1 MRKVKLDDKSRFMY
15 AAIFAVLIVA
25 LAFIFGYKKLED
37 KATALNAEN
46 DGLKTRIAALE
57 QYYKAEKDN
66 LRDTEEMTKG
76 INDILSEY
84 SSGATFE
91 DGVYEA
97 IKLYGA
103 SGNSMEYD
111 KIGFAD
117 PIAVKE
123 IPLETVT
130 AAGIEGYD
138 QAITFYQFD
147 VDYTGKVLYEGLKDM
162 VDEIVDNERYNLA
175 IAEMNYQINRSGYI
189 EGDTLVSFYCV
200 DGAGLSYEEPP
211 YEEYKIG
218 LSNLFGV
225 VYATE
230 EEEAEEADK

>member
-1 MRKVKLDDKSRFMY
+1 MRKVKVDDQSKFMY
-15 AAIFAVLIVA
+15 SAIFAVLIVV

-37 KATALNAEN
+37 KANSLNAEN
-46 DGLKTRIAALE
+46 DGLRTRISALE
-57 QYYKAEKDN
+57 QYYKTEKEN
-66 LRDTEEMTKG
+66 LEDTEAMTEG

-84 SSGATFE
+84 SSSATFE

-103 SGNSMEYD
+103 SYNTMEYD
-111 KIGFAD
+111 TIGFAD
-117 PIAVKE
+117 PVAVKE
-123 IPLETVT
+123 IPVEIVT

-147 VDYTGKVLYEGLKDM
+147 VDYTGKVLYEGLKFM
-162 VDEIVDNERYNLA
+162 VDEIVTSERYNLA
-175 IAEMNYQINRSGYI
+175 IAEMNYQINRTGYI

-211 YEEYKIG
+211 YEEYETGI
-218 LSNLFGV
+218 SNLFGV
-225 VYATE
+225 VYAKPE
-230 EEEAEEADK
+230 SEAEEADE